1 MPHGQPSQP
10 EANLAFPSVPS
21 PDVAEVNPSTRKG
34 KKRRRGGRK
43 KKDAP
48 RKLSNQNS
56 LSPNASS
63 AGDTPLSLSGVS
75 NKPCAWLTTSTDSP
89 NLSESQLSYHQSVQ
103 NSLPRGRKRRCS
115 GSANFSPDIP
125 TPVAKHARYE
135 LPHQDV
141 VNDPLSMKQP
151 SEASIS
157 PAQVSTSPQTPF
169 SPPQAPISPPQ
180 VHISPQAPIS
190 PPRVPIS
197 PPQAPISPPQAP
209 ISPPRVPISPPQAPI
224 SPPQVSISPSQA
236 PISLVC
242 ASTSPRAPTSHD
254 QAPFS
259 PPLTSEDLQFNSKRK
274 RKSTYTLDESGCG
287 ELSAMKEEDG
297 EPPSKRVRRATFS
310 VSPKITNKNE
320 NEVNSTNENV
330 SAKVEDH
337 STKALSGI
345 VDVHSE
351 IMDLLDKR
359 VEKIRKLDACGKV
372 LSGAIFIKSQ

>member
-34 KKRRRGGRK
+34 KKRGRGGRK

-103 NSLPRGRKRRCS
+103 NSPPRGRKRRCS

-157 PAQVSTSPQTPF
+157 PAQISTSPPQTPF
-169 SPPQAPISPPQ
+169 SPPQAPISPPQAPISPPQ
-180 VHISPQAPIS
+180 VHISPQASIS
-190 PPRVPIS
+190 PSRVPIS
-197 PPQAPISPPQAP
+197 PPQAP
-209 ISPPRVPISPPQAPI
+209 VSPPQAPI
-224 SPPQVSISPSQA
+224 SPPQVSISPQAPICPPQA
-236 PISLVC
+236 PISPVR
-242 ASTSPRAPTSHD
+242 ASTSRAPTSHD

-259 PPLTSEDLQFNSKRK
+259 PPLTSEDLQSNSKRK

-359 VEKIRKLDACGKV
+359 VEKIRKLDVCGKV